1 MISDII
7 EICGKENIP
16 GFLVTMDLEK
26 AFDSLD
32 YDFLLSVLKKFAFGD
47 NFITWIKI
55 LSNDQQSCV
64 VNGGFATQYFTLKKG
79 AR

>member
-16 GFLVTMDLEK
+16 GCLVTTDLEK

-32 YDFLLSVLKKFAFGD
+32 QDFLLPALKMFGFGD
-47 NFITWIKI
+47 SLINWIK
-55 LSNDQQSCV
+55 
-64 VNGGFATQYFTLKKG
+64 K
-79 AR
+79 